1 MTPDPDLSTSSNQ
14 PGDQSPQEPPT
25 EVSPPPEV
33 QPVAKPEDPP
43 WSGWDVLLLVAVTI
57 GASFVLSIA
66 VVTAARFSLY
76 PHKSWMDVAT
86 IPELL
91 LLSQLLAYVVVLVIM
106 YRLLR
111 VRTGKFWQSIQ
122 WNWPSS
128 SWSGYVLGGAVVF
141 LLLASVGRLLPIPK
155 SLPIDRF
162 FENARQAAI
171 MSVFAVAIAPLME
184 ELFFRGFLY
193 PVLARRF
200 GMIFSIVFTA
210 VAFALLHGSQL
221 QFSWAAVLIIFM
233 VGIVLT
239 TVRAVTRS
247 VAASFLLHVGY
258 NFSISAGLLLV
269 TGGFRHL
276 ERLNR

>member
-1 MTPDPDLSTSSNQ
+1 MTPDSDLPTSSPDSLDLSPSAPQAPFS
-14 PGDQSPQEPPT
+14 PSPQECHNPRL
-25 EVSPPPEV
+25 EN
-33 QPVAKPEDPP
+33 PP
-43 WSGWDVLLLVAVTI
+43 WSGWDVLLLVAATI

-66 VVTAARFSLY
+66 VVTAARFLHY
-76 PHKSWMDVAT
+76 RRLPWIEVAR

-111 VRTGKFWQSIQ
+111 DRTGKFWDSIQ
-122 WNWPSS
+122 WNWPGS
-128 SWSGYVLGGAVVF
+128 SWSSYLLAGALVF
-141 LLLASVGRLLPIPK
+141 LALASLGRLLPIPK

-200 GMIFSIVFTA
+200 GMVFSVIFTA

-221 QFSWAAVLIIFM
+221 QFSWAAVLIIFI

-239 TVRAVTRS
+239 TIRAVTRS

-258 NFSISAGLLLV
+258 NFSISAGLLVV

>member
-1 MTPDPDLSTSSNQ
+1 MTPESDLPLTPTQAETVSPLGPETTPVIPLTST
-14 PGDQSPQEPPT
+14 PPT
-25 EVSPPPEV
+25 L
-33 QPVAKPEDPP
+33 KGPP
-43 WSGWDVLLLVAVTI
+43 WSGWDVLLLIGVTI
-57 GASFVLSIA
+57 GASSAISIA
-66 VVTAARFSLY
+66 VVAAAHSLFFRTT
-76 PHKSWMDVAT
+76 PWIDVAR

-91 LLSQLLAYVVVLVIM
+91 LLSQLLGYIVVLLIM
-106 YRLLR
+106 YRLLKT
-111 VRTGKFWQSIQ
+111 RTGEFWRTIQ
-122 WNWPSS
+122 WNWPQSN
-128 SWSGYVLGGAVVF
+128 WFGYVVAGTVVF

-193 PVLARRF
+193 PVLARRL
-200 GMIFSIVFTA
+200 GMIISILLTA
-210 VAFALLHGSQL
+210 GAFALLHGAQL
-221 QFSWAAVLIIFM
+221 QFSWAAVLIIFV

-239 TVRAVTRS
+239 TVRALTKS

-258 NFSISAGLLLV
+258 NLSISLGLFLV

>member
-1 MTPDPDLSTSSNQ
+1 MTPDSDLSSS
-14 PGDQSPQEPPT
+14 PYQSNDPSLGGSDVALHPT
-25 EVSPPPEV
+25 PELSPRP
-33 QPVAKPEDPP
+33 KLEDPP
-43 WSGWDVLLLVAVTI
+43 WNGWDVLLLVAATI

-66 VVTAARFSLY
+66 VVSGARVLLY
-76 PHKSWMDVAT
+76 PHLSWFDVAK
-86 IPELL
+86 IPELI
-91 LLSQLLAYVVVLVIM
+91 LLSQFLAYIVVLLIM
-106 YRLLR
+106 YRLLTT
-111 VRTGKFWQSIQ
+111 RTGKFWDTLQ
-122 WNWPSS
+122 WRWPGSA
-128 SWSGYVLGGAVVF
+128 WSGYIAAGALVF
-141 LLLASVGRLLPIPK
+141 LVLASIGRLLPIPK

-162 FENARQAAI
+162 FENARQAVI

-200 GMIFSIVFTA
+200 GMGFSIVFTA

-221 QFSWAAVLIIFM
+221 QFSWAAVLIIFV
-233 VGIVLT
+233 VGVVLT
-239 TVRAVTRS
+239 TVRAITRS

-258 NFSISAGLLLV
+258 NLSISAGLLLV